1 MQDIEFVNQKLSEAL
16 DEYETAV
23 RLSNDDVESHIL
35 IAEALMLIDAY
46 VALYVFG
53 EMPISLMIRCYG
65 VMMYEFKEELE
76 IIGFFFT

>member
-1 MQDIEFVNQKLSEAL
+1 MKNIEFVNQKLSEAL

-23 RLSNDDVESHIL
+23 RLSNDCIESHL
-35 IAEALMLIDAY
+35 QIAEALMLIDNYA
-46 VALYVFG
+46 ALYDFG

-76 IIGFFFT
+76 II